1 MQLVYCFI
9 EDYIN
14 IYNQG
19 FNFGSP
25 FILSVEVTDNEITID
40 RTDNP
45 AYIEGLFPRKSKN
58 RISNVTAIVGENGTG
73 KTNVLNFLRNSFC
86 RDTHYADGFLILMD
100 ERKQLHLVSH
110 SRKRIS
116 SYFDF
121 ETKKPNR
128 ANTIYYNPIYDFNQ
142 YYLDHDPRNF
152 DVSSNRL
159 MREDFEEDRF
169 LSETIDHIEFHVF
182 KNISRQVRFIT
193 RQKFSRRISRDLNL
207 PKLVD
212 VVFINPKLPH
222 DGKSLDNVSD
232 TFRKYYTI
240 GVELWREEQ
249 SNIHHAKSL
258 EENKPR
264 KRRSFA
270 IQRRYA
276 LNGAM
281 FNLWKFLFF
290 SQEQNNSTLR
300 EGIVKFET
308 QEIEGLKKLT
318 FQEYITAFF
327 SHQNIFEEEPITAFI
342 VLIKG
347 LIQKSRNF
355 TVEDSDY
362 IAFETELGNV
372 DAIFKAYAEIT
383 QVLSTR
389 LLHGD
394 KPHGFLQFKWH
405 NLSSGE
411 RAFLDLFA
419 RFSYGKTQ
427 IEDYVAKNEDA
438 IFPDVLYL
446 FIDEGELGFHLQWQ
460 KEYVK
465 TLIEVL
471 PEIFRFGDKSPDI
484 QIIFTTHSPISL
496 SDIPR
501 YNTIYLKKDEEYLL
515 SVVTETDSPKHSFGA
530 NIHEIMYDAFYLKDG
545 FIGNFAREVIDEI
558 FIWGNNGG
566 GKDLTQQY
574 IRGVINI
581 VDDPILRLKLE
592 ELFAEKYKYNLEEEI
607 LKIKITQMQKRLSE
621 IRKNDKNRDQ

>member
-14 IYNQG
+14 IYNKG

-25 FILSVEVTDNEITID
+25 FIFSVEVTDDEITIH
-40 RTDNP
+40 RTNNP
-45 AYIEGLFPRKSKN
+45 AYIKGLFPRKSKD
-58 RISNVTAIVGENGTG
+58 RISNITAIVGENGTG
-73 KTNVLNFLRNSFC
+73 KTNVINFLRNSFC
-86 RDTHYADGFLILMD
+86 RNTHYADGFIILMD
-100 ERKQLHLVSH
+100 DREQLQIVSH
-110 SRKRIS
+110 SRKTIS
-116 SYFDF
+116 SYFTF
-121 ETKKPNR
+121 EKAKPFSS
-128 ANTIYYNPIYDFNQ
+128 NTIYYNPIYDFNE
-142 YYLDHDPRNF
+142 YYLDNDARNF
-152 DVSSNRL
+152 DVSSNIL
-159 MREDFEEDRF
+159 MREDFEDDRY

-193 RQKFSRRISRDLNL
+193 SQKFSRRVSRDLNL

-240 GVELWREEQ
+240 GVDLWRAEQ

-258 EENKPR
+258 ENDRPR
-264 KRRSFA
+264 KRKNFA
-270 IQRRYA
+270 IARRYA

-300 EGIVKFET
+300 EGIVKFKPE
-308 QEIEGLKKLT
+308 QIEGLKKLS
-318 FQEYITAFF
+318 FEAYITAFF

-342 VLIKG
+342 ALIKG
-347 LIQKSRNF
+347 LIQKSKSF

-362 IAFETELGNV
+362 ISFETELGNV
-372 DAIFKAYAEIT
+372 EEIFKAYAKIT
-383 QVLSTR
+383 QLLSSR
-389 LLHGD
+389 LLHGN

-419 RFSYGKTQ
+419 RFSYGKTK
-427 IEDYVAKNEDA
+427 IEEYVTKNEDA
-438 IFPDVLYL
+438 VIPDVLYL

-465 TLIEVL
+465 TIIEIL
-471 PEIFRFGDKSPDI
+471 PEIFKFGDQKPQI
-484 QIIFTTHSPISL
+484 QIVFTTHSPISL

-501 YNTIYLKKDEEYLL
+501 YDTIYLKKDEEYLL

-545 FIGNFAREVIDEI
+545 FIGSFAKEVIDEI
-558 FIWGNNGG
+558 FMWGNNEGSR
-566 GKDLTQQY
+566 DLTQQY
-574 IRGVINI
+574 VRGVINI

-592 ELFAEKYKYNLEEEI
+592 EIYAEKYKYNLEEEI
-607 LKIKITQMQKRLSE
+607 LKIKIAQMEKRLLE
-621 IRKNDKNRDQ
+621 IRGNDKNRDQ